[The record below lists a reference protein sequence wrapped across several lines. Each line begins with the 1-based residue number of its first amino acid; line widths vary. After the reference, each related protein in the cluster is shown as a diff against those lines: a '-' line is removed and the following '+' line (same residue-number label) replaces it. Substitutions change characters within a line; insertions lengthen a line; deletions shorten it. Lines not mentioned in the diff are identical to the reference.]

1 MKKQWRWLVFI
12 VFIACFGI
20 SNTMVIADNV
30 GSTENTSLSGS
41 PENKTDNKTSD
52 QNSVSSASSQSDGKN
67 NDEVNNSSTVS
78 SSNSSSASSA
88 SSKRSIP
95 KNNILAVSSVNWPK
109 RFATW
114 TQGERAGTLSRNKYG
129 FMNGGVY
136 ESADGAHKYVSF
148 DIMANI
154 DWTQS
159 PKTEFYALYKTNGQ
173 YHGQIIDRSKVDIVK
188 MESYSYTALWYV
200 SIDLAGISAD
210 KVQICIFDDDGKGYW
225 PGKGFWR
232 TNGVAD
238 DETYP
243 FIISSPSFGWSK
255 INQSLSDADDG
266 IIYAGQ
272 SMKYQN
278 NAPRVSQD
286 NIVDF
291 YNATL
296 DSKNATLDSKKS
308 IKFNKQTVVNNELK
322 SYYTISTNLSSLE
335 NQVTGLD
342 QSGNY
347 GISTDLTSVLPS
359 TSTTQ
364 VVKSVQYGGLK
375 SINITPEALAKKTI
389 NLIDYTDPKFI
400 AKLQEDLGSNLTYK
414 WFYYDQLGTSMSQ
427 AIAPGATGVL
437 GQDWR
442 QHWLKINNKSALG
455 KKIEQQLKSKKD
467 GYLQLKIYSS
477 GKLVTVGNPVLI
489 KGESKGESSNF
500 EVPDLD
506 FGTISPDAVIN
517 GSSLE
522 SPTSSTDVLK
532 VTIPAT
538 TEVGWEVTARVP
550 EDGALA
556 KLNGKLNLLG
566 KDITTSPTVL
576 ADINKS
582 GESSYDLDAKLI
594 FSGYHGQVDPTKY
607 SEAINWKLEP
617 KITLNASE

>member
-114 TQGERAGTLSRNKYG
+114 TQGKRVYGTFSRNKYG
-129 FMNGGVY
+129 FMNGVD
-136 ESADGAHKYVSF
+136 ESAGGLHKYVSF
-148 DIMANI
+148 NIMAHLS
-154 DWTQS
+154 WTSS
-159 PKTEFYALYKTNGQ
+159 PKTQFYALYETNGQ

-210 KVQICIFDDDGKGYW
+210 KVQICIFDDDGSY
-225 PGKGFWR
+225 GFWKS
-232 TNGVAD
+232 NGVAD
-238 DETYP
+238 DKTYP
-243 FIISSPSFGWSK
+243 FIISSPIFGWSK
-255 INQSLSDADDG
+255 IDQSLRDADDG

-272 SMKYQN
+272 SMKYKN

-291 YNATL
+291 
-296 DSKNATLDSKKS
+296 SNATLDSKKS
-308 IKFNKQTVVNNELK
+308 IKFNQQTVVNNELV
-322 SYYTISTNLSSLE
+322 SDYTISTNLSSLE
-335 NQVTGLD
+335 NQITGLD

-359 TSTTQ
+359 TTQ
-364 VVKSVQYGGLK
+364 AIKSVQYGGLK

-389 NLIDYTDPKFI
+389 NLKDYTDPKFI
-400 AKLQEDLGSNLTYK
+400 AKLQKDLGSNLTYK

-427 AIAPGATGVL
+427 ANASGATGVL
-437 GQDWR
+437 GQDW
-442 QHWLKINNKSALG
+442 LSIDNKSDLG
-455 KKIEQQLKSKKD
+455 KKIEQQLNSNKD

-477 GKLVTVGNPVLI
+477 GKLVTVGNPILI
-489 KGESKGESSNF
+489 KGESSNF
-500 EVPDLD
+500 EVPDLID
-506 FGTISPDAVIN
+506 FGTISTDDVIN

-522 SPTSSTDVLK
+522 SQTSATDVLK

>member
-41 PENKTDNKTSD
+41 PEYKTDNKTSD

-114 TQGERAGTLSRNKYG
+114 TQGKRKGWGESNVYG
-129 FMNGGVY
+129 FMNGVY
-136 ESADGAHKYVSF
+136 ESADGLHKYVGF

-159 PKTEFYALYKTNGQ
+159 PKTEFYALYETNGQYHGQ

-238 DETYP
+238 DKTYP
-243 FIISSPSFGWSK
+243 FIISSPIFGWSK
-255 INQSLSDADDG
+255 IDQRLSDKINPSLSDADDK

-272 SMKYQN
+272 SMDYTN

-286 NIVDF
+286 NIVKF
-291 YNATL
+291 SNPTL
-296 DSKNATLDSKKS
+296 NSKKS

-322 SYYTISTNLSSLE
+322 SDYTISTNLSSLE

-389 NLIDYTDPKFI
+389 NLKDYTDPKFI
-400 AKLQEDLGSNLTYK
+400 AKLQKDLGSNLTYK

-427 AIAPGATGVL
+427 ANAPGATGVL
-437 GQDWR
+437 GQDW
-442 QHWLKINNKSALG
+442 LSIDNKSDLG
-455 KKIEQQLKSKKD
+455 KKIEQQLNSNKD

-477 GKLVTVGNPVLI
+477 GKLVTVGNPILI
-489 KGESKGESSNF
+489 KGESSNF
-500 EVPDLD
+500 EVPDLID
-506 FGTISPDAVIN
+506 FGTISTDDVIN

-522 SPTSSTDVLK
+522 SQTSATDVLK

-556 KLNGKLNLLG
+556 KLNGTLNLLG

>member
-41 PENKTDNKTSD
+41 PKNKTDNKTSD

-67 NDEVNNSSTVS
+67 NDGVNNSSTVS
-78 SSNSSSASSA
+78 SSNSSSSSST

-109 RFATW
+109 KFATW
-114 TQGERAGTLSRNKYG
+114 TQGKRVDGILSNNIYG
-129 FMNGGVY
+129 FMNEVD
-136 ESADGAHKYVSF
+136 ESAHKYVSF

-159 PKTEFYALYKTNGQ
+159 PKTEFYALYETNGQ
-173 YHGQIIDRSKVDIVK
+173 YQGQIIDRNEVIIAK
-188 MESYSYTALWYV
+188 MESYTKTALWHV
-200 SIDLAGISAD
+200 SINLAGISAD

-232 TNGVAD
+232 TNGVAN

-243 FIISSPSFGWSK
+243 FIISSPIFGWSK
-255 INQSLSDADDG
+255 INPKLSDADDG

-272 SMKYQN
+272 SMDYTN

-286 NIVDF
+286 NIVKF
-291 YNATL
+291 SNATL
-296 DSKNATLDSKKS
+296 NSKKS

-322 SYYTISTNLSSLE
+322 SDYTISTNLSSLE

-342 QSGNY
+342 QSGNYY

-375 SINITPEALAKKTI
+375 SINIPPEALAKKTI

-400 AKLQEDLGSNLTYK
+400 AKLQKDFGSNLTYK

-427 AIAPGATGVL
+427 ANAPGATGVL
-437 GQDWR
+437 GQDW
-442 QHWLKINNKSALG
+442 LSIDNKSDLG
-455 KKIEQQLKSKKD
+455 KKIEQQLNSNKD

-500 EVPDLD
+500 EVPDLID
-506 FGTISPDAVIN
+506 FGTISTDDVIN

-522 SPTSSTDVLK
+522 SQTSATDVLK

-538 TEVGWEVTARVP
+538 TKVRWEVTAQVP

-556 KLNGKLNLLG
+556 KLNGTLNLIG

>member
-41 PENKTDNKTSD
+41 PKNKTDNKTSD

-67 NDEVNNSSTVS
+67 NDGVNNSSTVS

-88 SSKRSIP
+88 SFKSSIP
-95 KNNILAVSSVNWPK
+95 KNNFLAVSSVNWPK

-114 TQGERAGTLSRNKYG
+114 TQGERVSGTLSRNKYG
-129 FMNGGVY
+129 FMNMNGVY
-136 ESADGAHKYVSF
+136 ESADGLHKYVSF
-148 DIMANI
+148 NIMAHLS
-154 DWTQS
+154 WTS
-159 PKTEFYALYKTNGQ
+159 SSKTQFYALYETNGQ
-173 YHGQIIDRSKVDIVK
+173 YHGQIIDRSKVHIAK
-188 MESYSYTALWYV
+188 MESYSYTALWYI

-210 KVQICIFDDDGKGYW
+210 KVQICIFDDDGSY
-225 PGKGFWR
+225 GFWKS
-232 TNGVAD
+232 NGVAD
-238 DETYP
+238 DKTYP
-243 FIISSPSFGWSK
+243 FIISSPIFGWSK
-255 INQSLSDADDG
+255 IDQSLRDADDG

-272 SMKYQN
+272 SMNYQN

-291 YNATL
+291 
-296 DSKNATLDSKKS
+296 SNATLDSKKS
-308 IKFNKQTVVNNELK
+308 IKFNKQTVVNNELE
-322 SYYTISTNLSSLE
+322 SDYTISTNLSSLE

-347 GISTDLTSVLPS
+347 GIGTKLTSVLPS
-359 TSTTQ
+359 TTQ
-364 VVKSVQYGGLK
+364 AIKSVQYGGLK

-389 NLIDYTDPKFI
+389 NLKDYTDPKFI
-400 AKLQEDLGSNLTYK
+400 AKLQKDLGSNLTYK

-427 AIAPGATGVL
+427 ANAPGATGVL
-437 GQDWR
+437 GQV
-442 QHWLKINNKSALG
+442 WLSIDNKSDLG
-455 KKIEQQLKSKKD
+455 KKIEQQLNSNKD

-477 GKLVTVGNPVLI
+477 GKLVTVGNPILI
-489 KGESKGESSNF
+489 KGESSNF
-500 EVPDLD
+500 EVPDLID
-506 FGTISPDAVIN
+506 FGTISTDDVIN

-522 SPTSSTDVLK
+522 SQTSATDVLK

-538 TEVGWEVTARVP
+538 TKVRWEVTAQVP

-556 KLNGKLNLLG
+556 KLNGTLNLIG

>member
-41 PENKTDNKTSD
+41 PKNKTDNKTSD

-67 NDEVNNSSTVS
+67 NDGVNNSSTVS

-88 SSKRSIP
+88 SSKSSIP

-114 TQGERAGTLSRNKYG
+114 TQGKRVYGTFSRNKYG
-129 FMNGGVY
+129 FMNGVD
-136 ESADGAHKYVSF
+136 ESADGLHKYVSF
-148 DIMANI
+148 NIMAHLS
-154 DWTQS
+154 WTSS
-159 PKTEFYALYKTNGQ
+159 PKTQFYALYETNGQ

-210 KVQICIFDDDGKGYW
+210 KVQICIFDDDGSY
-225 PGKGFWR
+225 GFWKS
-232 TNGVAD
+232 NGVAD
-238 DETYP
+238 DKTYP
-243 FIISSPSFGWSK
+243 FIISSPIFGWSK
-255 INQSLSDADDG
+255 IDQSLSDADDG

-291 YNATL
+291 
-296 DSKNATLDSKKS
+296 SNATLDSKKS
-308 IKFNKQTVVNNELK
+308 IKFNQQTVVNNELV
-322 SYYTISTNLSSLE
+322 SDYTISTNLSSLE
-335 NQVTGLD
+335 NQITGLD

-359 TSTTQ
+359 TTQ
-364 VVKSVQYGGLK
+364 AIKSVQYGGLK

-389 NLIDYTDPKFI
+389 NLKDYTDPKFI
-400 AKLQEDLGSNLTYK
+400 AKLQKDLGSNLTYK

-427 AIAPGATGVL
+427 ANAPGATGVL
-437 GQDWR
+437 GQDW
-442 QHWLKINNKSALG
+442 LSIDNKSDLG
-455 KKIEQQLKSKKD
+455 KKIEQQLNSNKD

-477 GKLVTVGNPVLI
+477 GKLVTVGNPILI
-489 KGESKGESSNF
+489 KGESSNF
-500 EVPDLD
+500 EVPDLID
-506 FGTISPDAVIN
+506 FGTISTDDVIN

-522 SPTSSTDVLK
+522 SQTSATDVLK

-594 FSGYHGQVDPTKY
+594 FSGYHGQVAPTKY

>member
-114 TQGERAGTLSRNKYG
+114 TQGKRVYEILSRNKYG
-129 FMNGGVY
+129 FINGVD
-136 ESADGAHKYVSF
+136 ESADGLHKYVSF
-148 DIMANI
+148 NIMAHLS
-154 DWTQS
+154 WTSS
-159 PKTEFYALYKTNGQ
+159 PKTQFYALYETNGQ
-173 YHGQIIDRSKVDIVK
+173 YHGQIIDRSKVNIVK

-210 KVQICIFDDDGKGYW
+210 KVQICIFDDDGSY
-225 PGKGFWR
+225 GFWKS
-232 TNGVAD
+232 NGVAD
-238 DETYP
+238 DKTYP
-243 FIISSPSFGWSK
+243 FIISSPIFGWSK
-255 INQSLSDADDG
+255 IDQSLRDADDG

-272 SMKYQN
+272 SMKYKN

-291 YNATL
+291 
-296 DSKNATLDSKKS
+296 SNATLDSKKS
-308 IKFNKQTVVNNELK
+308 IKFNQQTVVNNELV
-322 SYYTISTNLSSLE
+322 SDYTISTNLSSLE
-335 NQVTGLD
+335 NQITGLD

-359 TSTTQ
+359 TTQ
-364 VVKSVQYGGLK
+364 AIKSVQYGGLK

-389 NLIDYTDPKFI
+389 NLKDYTDPKFI
-400 AKLQEDLGSNLTYK
+400 AKLQKDLGSNLTYK

-427 AIAPGATGVL
+427 ANAPGATGVL
-437 GQDWR
+437 GQV
-442 QHWLKINNKSALG
+442 WLSIDNKSDLG
-455 KKIEQQLKSKKD
+455 KKIEQQLNSNKD

-477 GKLVTVGNPVLI
+477 GKLVTVGNPILI
-489 KGESKGESSNF
+489 KGESSNF
-500 EVPDLD
+500 EVPDLID
-506 FGTISPDAVIN
+506 FGTISTDDVIN

-522 SPTSSTDVLK
+522 SQTSATDVLK

>member
-52 QNSVSSASSQSDGKN
+52 QNSVSSASNQSDGKN

-114 TQGERAGTLSRNKYG
+114 TQGKRVYGTFSRNKYG
-129 FMNGGVY
+129 FMNGVD
-136 ESADGAHKYVSF
+136 ESADGLHKYVSF
-148 DIMANI
+148 NIMAHLS
-154 DWTQS
+154 WTSS
-159 PKTEFYALYKTNGQ
+159 PKTQFYALYETNGQ
-173 YHGQIIDRSKVDIVK
+173 YHGQIIDRSKVNIVK

-210 KVQICIFDDDGKGYW
+210 KVQICIFDDDRSY
-225 PGKGFWR
+225 GFWR

-243 FIISSPSFGWSK
+243 WIISSPSFGWSK

-272 SMKYQN
+272 SMDYTN

-286 NIVDF
+286 NIVKF
-291 YNATL
+291 SNPTL
-296 DSKNATLDSKKS
+296 NSKKS

-322 SYYTISTNLSSLE
+322 SDYTISTNLSSLE

-359 TSTTQ
+359 TTQ
-364 VVKSVQYGGLK
+364 AIKSVQYGGLK

-389 NLIDYTDPKFI
+389 NLKDYTDPKFI
-400 AKLQEDLGSNLTYK
+400 AKLQKDLGSNLTYK

-427 AIAPGATGVL
+427 ANAPGATGVL
-437 GQDWR
+437 GQV
-442 QHWLKINNKSALG
+442 WLSIDNKSDLG
-455 KKIEQQLKSKKD
+455 KKIEQQLNSNKD

-477 GKLVTVGNPVLI
+477 GKLVTVGNPILI
-489 KGESKGESSNF
+489 KGESSNF
-500 EVPDLD
+500 EVPDLID
-506 FGTISPDAVIN
+506 FGTISTDDVIN

-522 SPTSSTDVLK
+522 SQTSATDVLK

>member
-114 TQGERAGTLSRNKYG
+114 TQGKRYGIFSRNKYG
-129 FMNGGVY
+129 FMNGVD
-136 ESADGAHKYVSF
+136 ESANGLHKYVSF
-148 DIMANI
+148 NIMAHLS
-154 DWTQS
+154 WTSS
-159 PKTEFYALYKTNGQ
+159 PKTQFYALYETNGQ

-210 KVQICIFDDDGKGYW
+210 KVQICIFDDDGSY
-225 PGKGFWR
+225 GFWR

-243 FIISSPSFGWSK
+243 FIISSPIFGWSK
-255 INQSLSDADDG
+255 IDQSLRDADDG

-272 SMKYQN
+272 SMDYTN
-278 NAPRVSQD
+278 NAPRVSKD

-291 YNATL
+291 
-296 DSKNATLDSKKS
+296 SNATLDSKKS
-308 IKFNKQTVVNNELK
+308 IKFNQQTVVNNELV
-322 SYYTISTNLSSLE
+322 SDYTISTNLSSLE
-335 NQVTGLD
+335 NQITGLD

-359 TSTTQ
+359 TTQ
-364 VVKSVQYGGLK
+364 AIKSVQYGGLK

-389 NLIDYTDPKFI
+389 NLKDYTDPKFI
-400 AKLQEDLGSNLTYK
+400 AKLQKDLGSNLTYK

-427 AIAPGATGVL
+427 ANAPGATGVL
-437 GQDWR
+437 GQDW
-442 QHWLKINNKSALG
+442 LSIDNKSDLG
-455 KKIEQQLKSKKD
+455 KKIEQQLNSNKD

-477 GKLVTVGNPVLI
+477 GKLVTVGNPILI
-489 KGESKGESSNF
+489 KGESSNF
-500 EVPDLD
+500 EVPDLID
-506 FGTISPDAVIN
+506 FGTISTDDVIN

-522 SPTSSTDVLK
+522 SQTSATDVLK

>member
-41 PENKTDNKTSD
+41 PKNKTDNKTSD

-114 TQGERAGTLSRNKYG
+114 TQGKRVYGTFSRNKYG
-129 FMNGGVY
+129 FMNGVD
-136 ESADGAHKYVSF
+136 ESADGLHKYVSF
-148 DIMANI
+148 NIMAHLS
-154 DWTQS
+154 WTSS
-159 PKTEFYALYKTNGQ
+159 PKTQFYALYETNGQ

-210 KVQICIFDDDGKGYW
+210 KVQICIFDDDGSY
-225 PGKGFWR
+225 GFWKS
-232 TNGVAD
+232 NGVAD
-238 DETYP
+238 DKTYP
-243 FIISSPSFGWSK
+243 FIISSPIFGWSK

-291 YNATL
+291 
-296 DSKNATLDSKKS
+296 SNATLDSKKS
-308 IKFNKQTVVNNELK
+308 IKFNQQTVVNNELV
-322 SYYTISTNLSSLE
+322 SDYTISTNLSSLE
-335 NQVTGLD
+335 NQITGLD

-359 TSTTQ
+359 TTQ
-364 VVKSVQYGGLK
+364 AIKSVQYGGLK

-389 NLIDYTDPKFI
+389 NLKDYTDPKFI
-400 AKLQEDLGSNLTYK
+400 AKLQKDLGSNLTYK

-427 AIAPGATGVL
+427 ANAPGATGVL
-437 GQDWR
+437 GQDW
-442 QHWLKINNKSALG
+442 LSIDNKSDLG
-455 KKIEQQLKSKKD
+455 KKIEQQLNSNKD

-477 GKLVTVGNPVLI
+477 GKLVTVGNPILI
-489 KGESKGESSNF
+489 KGESSNF
-500 EVPDLD
+500 EVPDLID
-506 FGTISPDAVIN
+506 FGTISTDDVIN

-522 SPTSSTDVLK
+522 SQTSATDVLK

-594 FSGYHGQVDPTKY
+594 FSGYHGQVAPTKY

>member
-114 TQGERAGTLSRNKYG
+114 TQGKRVYGTFSRNKYG
-129 FMNGGVY
+129 FMNGVD
-136 ESADGAHKYVSF
+136 ESAGGLHKYVSF
-148 DIMANI
+148 NIMAHLS
-154 DWTQS
+154 WTSS
-159 PKTEFYALYKTNGQ
+159 PKTQFYALYETNGQ
-173 YHGQIIDRSKVDIVK
+173 YHGQIIDRSKVNIVK

-210 KVQICIFDDDGKGYW
+210 KVQICIFDDDGSY
-225 PGKGFWR
+225 GFWKS
-232 TNGVAD
+232 NGVAD
-238 DETYP
+238 DKTYP
-243 FIISSPSFGWSK
+243 FIISSPIFGWSK
-255 INQSLSDADDG
+255 IDPSLSDADDK

-272 SMKYQN
+272 SMDYTN

-286 NIVDF
+286 NIVKF
-291 YNATL
+291 SNPTL
-296 DSKNATLDSKKS
+296 NSKKS

-322 SYYTISTNLSSLE
+322 SDYTISTNLSSLE

-359 TSTTQ
+359 TTQ
-364 VVKSVQYGGLK
+364 AIKSVQYGGLK

-389 NLIDYTDPKFI
+389 NLKDYTDPKFI
-400 AKLQEDLGSNLTYK
+400 AKLQKDLGSNLTYK

-427 AIAPGATGVL
+427 ANAPGATGVL
-437 GQDWR
+437 GQV
-442 QHWLKINNKSALG
+442 WLSIDNKSDLG
-455 KKIEQQLKSKKD
+455 KKIEQQLNSNKD

-477 GKLVTVGNPVLI
+477 GKLVTVGNPILI
-489 KGESKGESSNF
+489 KGESSNF
-500 EVPDLD
+500 EVPDLID
-506 FGTISPDAVIN
+506 FGTISTDDVIN

-522 SPTSSTDVLK
+522 SQTSATDVLK

-582 GESSYDLDAKLI
+582 SESSYDLDAKLI

>member
-41 PENKTDNKTSD
+41 PKNKTDNKTSG

-67 NDEVNNSSTVS
+67 NDGVNNSSTVS

-88 SSKRSIP
+88 SFKSSIP

-114 TQGERAGTLSRNKYG
+114 TQGKRVYEILSRNKYG
-129 FMNGGVY
+129 FMNNGVD
-136 ESADGAHKYVSF
+136 ESADGLHKYVSF
-148 DIMANI
+148 NIMAHLS
-154 DWTQS
+154 WTSS
-159 PKTEFYALYKTNGQ
+159 PKTQFYALYETNGQ
-173 YHGQIIDRSKVDIVK
+173 YHGQIIDRSKVNIVK

-210 KVQICIFDDDGKGYW
+210 KVQICIFDDDGSY
-225 PGKGFWR
+225 GFWKS
-232 TNGVAD
+232 NGVAD
-238 DETYP
+238 DKTYP
-243 FIISSPSFGWSK
+243 FIISSPIFGWSK
-255 INQSLSDADDG
+255 IDQSLSDADDK

-272 SMKYQN
+272 SMDYTN

-286 NIVDF
+286 NIVKF
-291 YNATL
+291 SNQTL
-296 DSKNATLDSKKS
+296 NSKKS
-308 IKFNKQTVVNNELK
+308 IKFNQQTVVNNELK
-322 SYYTISTNLSSLE
+322 SDYTISTNLSSLE
-335 NQVTGLD
+335 NQITGLD

-347 GISTDLTSVLPS
+347 GISTDLTGVLPS
-359 TSTTQ
+359 TTQ
-364 VVKSVQYGGLK
+364 AIKSVQYGGLK

-389 NLIDYTDPKFI
+389 NLKDYTDPKFI
-400 AKLQEDLGSNLTYK
+400 AKLQKDLGSNLTYK
-414 WFYYDQLGTSMSQ
+414 WFYYDQLGTSMTQ
-427 AIAPGATGVL
+427 ANAPGATGVL
-437 GQDWR
+437 GQDW
-442 QHWLKINNKSALG
+442 LSIDNKSDLG
-455 KKIEQQLKSKKD
+455 KKIEQQLNSNKD

-477 GKLVTVGNPVLI
+477 GKLVTVGNPILI
-489 KGESKGESSNF
+489 KGESSNF
-500 EVPDLD
+500 EVPDLID
-506 FGTISPDAVIN
+506 FGTISTDDVIN

-522 SPTSSTDVLK
+522 SQTSATDVLK

>member
-41 PENKTDNKTSD
+41 PKNKTDNKTSD
-52 QNSVSSASSQSDGKN
+52 QNSVSSASRQSDGKN
-67 NDEVNNSSTVS
+67 NDGVNNSSTVS

-88 SSKRSIP
+88 SSKSSIP

-114 TQGERAGTLSRNKYG
+114 TEGKRVDGIFSRNKYG
-129 FMNGGVY
+129 FMNGVD
-136 ESADGAHKYVSF
+136 ESADVLHKYVSF
-148 DIMANI
+148 NIMAHLS
-154 DWTQS
+154 WTSS
-159 PKTEFYALYKTNGQ
+159 PKTQFYALYKTNGQ

-210 KVQICIFDDDGKGYW
+210 KVQICIFDDDRSY
-225 PGKGFWR
+225 GFWR
-232 TNGVAD
+232 INGVAD

-243 FIISSPSFGWSK
+243 FIISSPIFGWSK
-255 INQSLSDADDG
+255 INPKLSDADDG

-272 SMKYQN
+272 SMDYTN

-286 NIVDF
+286 NIVKF
-291 YNATL
+291 SNATL
-296 DSKNATLDSKKS
+296 NSKKS
-308 IKFNKQTVVNNELK
+308 IKFNQQTVVNNELV
-322 SYYTISTNLSSLE
+322 SDYTISTNLSSLE
-335 NQVTGLD
+335 NQITGLD

-359 TSTTQ
+359 TTQ
-364 VVKSVQYGGLK
+364 AIKSVQYGGLK

-389 NLIDYTDPKFI
+389 NLKDYTDPKFI
-400 AKLQEDLGSNLTYK
+400 AKLQKDLGSNLTYK

-427 AIAPGATGVL
+427 ANAPGATGVL
-437 GQDWR
+437 GQDW
-442 QHWLKINNKSALG
+442 LSIDNKSDLG
-455 KKIEQQLKSKKD
+455 KKIEQQLNSNKD

-477 GKLVTVGNPVLI
+477 GKLVTVGNPILI
-489 KGESKGESSNF
+489 KGESSNF
-500 EVPDLD
+500 EVPDLID
-506 FGTISPDAVIN
+506 FGTISTDDVIN

-522 SPTSSTDVLK
+522 SQTSATDVLK

>member
-114 TQGERAGTLSRNKYG
+114 TQGKRVYGTFSRNKYG
-129 FMNGGVY
+129 FMNGVD
-136 ESADGAHKYVSF
+136 ESAGGLHKYVSF
-148 DIMANI
+148 NIMAHLS
-154 DWTQS
+154 WTSS
-159 PKTEFYALYKTNGQ
+159 PKTQFYALYETNGQ

-188 MESYSYTALWYV
+188 KESYSYTALWYV

-210 KVQICIFDDDGKGYW
+210 KVQICIFDDDGSY
-225 PGKGFWR
+225 GFWR

-243 FIISSPSFGWSK
+243 FIISSPIFGWSK
-255 INQSLSDADDG
+255 IDQSLSDADDK

-272 SMKYQN
+272 SMDYTN

-286 NIVDF
+286 NIVEF
-291 YNATL
+291 SNPTL
-296 DSKNATLDSKKS
+296 NSKKS
-308 IKFNKQTVVNNELK
+308 IKFNKQTVVNNELE
-322 SYYTISTNLSSLE
+322 SDYTISTNLSSLE

-359 TSTTQ
+359 TTQ
-364 VVKSVQYGGLK
+364 AIKSVQYGGLK

-389 NLIDYTDPKFI
+389 NLKDYTDPKFI
-400 AKLQEDLGSNLTYK
+400 AKLQKDLGSNLTYK

-427 AIAPGATGVL
+427 ANAPGATGVL
-437 GQDWR
+437 GQDW
-442 QHWLKINNKSALG
+442 LSIDNKSDLG
-455 KKIEQQLKSKKD
+455 KKIEQQLNSNKD

-477 GKLVTVGNPVLI
+477 GKLVTVGNPILI
-489 KGESKGESSNF
+489 KGESSNF
-500 EVPDLD
+500 EVPDLID
-506 FGTISPDAVIN
+506 FGTISTDDVIN

-522 SPTSSTDVLK
+522 SQTSATDVLK

>member
-41 PENKTDNKTSD
+41 PKNKTDNKTSD

-114 TQGERAGTLSRNKYG
+114 TQGKRVYGTFSRNKYG
-129 FMNGGVY
+129 FMNGVD
-136 ESADGAHKYVSF
+136 ESADGLHKYVSF
-148 DIMANI
+148 NIMAHLS
-154 DWTQS
+154 WTSS
-159 PKTEFYALYKTNGQ
+159 PKTQFYALYETNGQ

-210 KVQICIFDDDGKGYW
+210 KVQICIFDDDGSY
-225 PGKGFWR
+225 GFWKS
-232 TNGVAD
+232 NGVAD
-238 DETYP
+238 DKTYP
-243 FIISSPSFGWSK
+243 FIISSPIFGWSK
-255 INQSLSDADDG
+255 IDQSLRDADDG

-272 SMKYQN
+272 SMKYKN

-291 YNATL
+291 
-296 DSKNATLDSKKS
+296 SNATLDSKKS
-308 IKFNKQTVVNNELK
+308 IKFNQQTVVNNELV
-322 SYYTISTNLSSLE
+322 SDYTISTNLSSLE
-335 NQVTGLD
+335 NQITGLD

-359 TSTTQ
+359 TTQ
-364 VVKSVQYGGLK
+364 AIKSVQYGGLK

-389 NLIDYTDPKFI
+389 NLKDYTDPKFI
-400 AKLQEDLGSNLTYK
+400 AKLQKDLGSNLTYK
-414 WFYYDQLGTSMSQ
+414 WFYYDQLGTSMTQ
-427 AIAPGATGVL
+427 ANAPGATGVL
-437 GQDWR
+437 GQDW
-442 QHWLKINNKSALG
+442 LSIDNKSDLG
-455 KKIEQQLKSKKD
+455 KKIEQQLNSNKD

-477 GKLVTVGNPVLI
+477 GKLVTVGNPILI
-489 KGESKGESSNF
+489 KGESSNF
-500 EVPDLD
+500 EVPDLID
-506 FGTISPDAVIN
+506 FGTISTDDVIN

-522 SPTSSTDVLK
+522 SQTSATDVLK

>member
-41 PENKTDNKTSD
+41 PKNKTDNKTSD

-67 NDEVNNSSTVS
+67 NDGVNNSSTAS
-78 SSNSSSASSA
+78 SSNSSSSSSA

-114 TQGERAGTLSRNKYG
+114 TQGKRYGILSRNKYG
-129 FMNGGVY
+129 FMNGVD
-136 ESADGAHKYVSF
+136 ESANGLVDESANGLHKYVSF
-148 DIMANI
+148 NIMAHLS
-154 DWTQS
+154 WTSS
-159 PKTEFYALYKTNGQ
+159 PKTQFYALYETNGQ

-210 KVQICIFDDDGKGYW
+210 KVQICIFDDDRSY
-225 PGKGFWR
+225 GFWR

-255 INQSLSDADDG
+255 IDQSLSDKINQSSSDADDG

-272 SMKYQN
+272 SMDYKN

-286 NIVDF
+286 NIVKF
-291 YNATL
+291 SNPTL
-296 DSKNATLDSKKS
+296 NSKKS
-308 IKFNKQTVVNNELK
+308 IKFNKQTVVKNELK
-322 SYYTISTNLSSLE
+322 SDYTISTNLSSLE

-359 TSTTQ
+359 TTQ
-364 VVKSVQYGGLK
+364 AIKSVQYGGLK

-389 NLIDYTDPKFI
+389 NLKDYTDPKFI
-400 AKLQEDLGSNLTYK
+400 AKLQKDLGSNLTYK

-427 AIAPGATGVL
+427 ANAPGATGVL
-437 GQDWR
+437 GQDW
-442 QHWLKINNKSALG
+442 LSIDNKSDLG
-455 KKIEQQLKSKKD
+455 KKIEQQLNSNKD

-477 GKLVTVGNPVLI
+477 GKLVTVGNPILI
-489 KGESKGESSNF
+489 KGESSNF
-500 EVPDLD
+500 EVPDLID
-506 FGTISPDAVIN
+506 FGTISTDDVIN

-522 SPTSSTDVLK
+522 SQTSATDVLK

>member
-67 NDEVNNSSTVS
+67 NDGVNNSSTVS

-88 SSKRSIP
+88 SSKSSIP

-114 TQGERAGTLSRNKYG
+114 TQGKRYGFFSRNKYG
-129 FMNGGVY
+129 FMNGVD
-136 ESADGAHKYVSF
+136 ESANGLHKYVSF
-148 DIMANI
+148 NIMAHLS
-154 DWTQS
+154 WTSS
-159 PKTEFYALYKTNGQ
+159 PKTQFYALYKTNGQ

-210 KVQICIFDDDGKGYW
+210 KVQICIFDDDRSY
-225 PGKGFWR
+225 GFWR

-243 FIISSPSFGWSK
+243 FIISSPIFGWSK
-255 INQSLSDADDG
+255 INPSLSDADDK

-272 SMKYQN
+272 SMDYTN

-286 NIVDF
+286 NIVKFQDNIVKF
-291 YNATL
+291 SNP
-296 DSKNATLDSKKS
+296 TLDSKKS
-308 IKFNKQTVVNNELK
+308 IKFNQQTVVNNELV
-322 SYYTISTNLSSLE
+322 SDYTISTNLSSLE
-335 NQVTGLD
+335 NQITGLD

-359 TSTTQ
+359 TTQ
-364 VVKSVQYGGLK
+364 AIKSVQYGGLK

-389 NLIDYTDPKFI
+389 NLKDYTDPKFI
-400 AKLQEDLGSNLTYK
+400 AKLQKDLGSNLTYK

-427 AIAPGATGVL
+427 ANAPGATGVL
-437 GQDWR
+437 GQDWQ
-442 QHWLKINNKSALG
+442 QHWLSINNESDLG
-455 KKIEQQLKSKKD
+455 QKIEQQLNSNKD

-500 EVPDLD
+500 EVPDLN
-506 FGTISPDAVIN
+506 FGAISPDAVIN

-538 TEVGWEVTARVP
+538 TKVRWEVTAQVP

-556 KLNGKLNLLG
+556 KLNGTLKLLG
-566 KDITTSPTVL
+566 KNITTSPTVL

>member
-1 MKKQWRWLVFI
+1 MKKQWRWLVFV

-114 TQGERAGTLSRNKYG
+114 TQGKRVYGTFSRNKYG
-129 FMNGGVY
+129 FMNGVD
-136 ESADGAHKYVSF
+136 ESAGGLHKYVSF
-148 DIMANI
+148 NIMAHLS
-154 DWTQS
+154 WTSS
-159 PKTEFYALYKTNGQ
+159 PKTQFYALYETNGQ

-210 KVQICIFDDDGKGYW
+210 KVQICIFDDDGSY
-225 PGKGFWR
+225 GFWKS
-232 TNGVAD
+232 NGVAD
-238 DETYP
+238 DKTYP
-243 FIISSPSFGWSK
+243 FIISSPIFGWSK
-255 INQSLSDADDG
+255 IDQSLRDADDG

-272 SMKYQN
+272 SMKYKN

-291 YNATL
+291 
-296 DSKNATLDSKKS
+296 SNATLDSKKS
-308 IKFNKQTVVNNELK
+308 IKFNQQTVVNNELV
-322 SYYTISTNLSSLE
+322 SDYTISTNLSSLE
-335 NQVTGLD
+335 NQITGLD

-359 TSTTQ
+359 TTQ
-364 VVKSVQYGGLK
+364 AIKSVQYGGLK

-389 NLIDYTDPKFI
+389 NLKDYTDPKFI
-400 AKLQEDLGSNLTYK
+400 AKLQKDLGSNLTYK

-427 AIAPGATGVL
+427 ANAPGATGVL
-437 GQDWR
+437 GQDW
-442 QHWLKINNKSALG
+442 LSIDNKSDLG
-455 KKIEQQLKSKKD
+455 KKIEQQLNSNKD

-477 GKLVTVGNPVLI
+477 GKLVTVGNPILI
-489 KGESKGESSNF
+489 KGESSNF
-500 EVPDLD
+500 EVPDLID
-506 FGTISPDAVIN
+506 FGTISTDDVIN

-522 SPTSSTDVLK
+522 SQTSATDVLK

>member
-67 NDEVNNSSTVS
+67 NDGVNNSSTVS

-88 SSKRSIP
+88 SFKSSIP

-114 TQGERAGTLSRNKYG
+114 TQGKRYGTFSRNKYG
-129 FMNGGVY
+129 FMNGVD
-136 ESADGAHKYVSF
+136 ESADGLHKYVSF
-148 DIMANI
+148 NIMAHLS
-154 DWTQS
+154 WTSS
-159 PKTEFYALYKTNGQ
+159 PKTQFYALYKTNGQ

-188 MESYSYTALWYV
+188 MGSYSYTALWYV

-210 KVQICIFDDDGKGYW
+210 KVQICIFDDDGSY
-225 PGKGFWR
+225 GFWR

-243 FIISSPSFGWSK
+243 FIISSPIFGWSK
-255 INQSLSDADDG
+255 IDPSLSDADDK

-272 SMKYQN
+272 SMDYTN
-278 NAPRVSQD
+278 NAPRVSKD
-286 NIVDF
+286 NIVKF
-291 YNATL
+291 SNPTL
-296 DSKNATLDSKKS
+296 NSKKS

-322 SYYTISTNLSSLE
+322 SDYTISTNLSSLE

-359 TSTTQ
+359 TTQ
-364 VVKSVQYGGLK
+364 AIKSVQYGGLK

-389 NLIDYTDPKFI
+389 NLKDYTDPKFI
-400 AKLQEDLGSNLTYK
+400 AKLQKDLGSNLTYK

-427 AIAPGATGVL
+427 ANAPGATGVL
-437 GQDWR
+437 GQDW
-442 QHWLKINNKSALG
+442 LSIDNKSDLG
-455 KKIEQQLKSKKD
+455 KKIEQQLNSNKD

-477 GKLVTVGNPVLI
+477 GKLVTVGNPILI
-489 KGESKGESSNF
+489 KGESSNF
-500 EVPDLD
+500 EVPDLID
-506 FGTISPDAVIN
+506 FGTISTDDVIN

-522 SPTSSTDVLK
+522 SQTSATDVLK

>member
-41 PENKTDNKTSD
+41 PKNKTDNKTSD

-67 NDEVNNSSTVS
+67 NDGVNNSSTIS

-114 TQGERAGTLSRNKYG
+114 TQGKRVYGTFSRNKYG
-129 FMNGGVY
+129 FMNGVD
-136 ESADGAHKYVSF
+136 ESTDGLHKYVSF
-148 DIMANI
+148 NIMAHLS
-154 DWTQS
+154 WTSS
-159 PKTEFYALYKTNGQ
+159 PKTQFYALYETNGQ
-173 YHGQIIDRSKVDIVK
+173 YHGQIIDRSKVNIVK

-210 KVQICIFDDDGKGYW
+210 KVQICIFDDDGSY
-225 PGKGFWR
+225 GFWKS
-232 TNGVAD
+232 NGVAD
-238 DETYP
+238 DKTYP
-243 FIISSPSFGWSK
+243 FIISSPIFGWSK
-255 INQSLSDADDG
+255 IDQSLRDADDG

-272 SMKYQN
+272 SMKYKN

-291 YNATL
+291 
-296 DSKNATLDSKKS
+296 SNATLDSKKS
-308 IKFNKQTVVNNELK
+308 IKFNQQTVVNNELV
-322 SYYTISTNLSSLE
+322 SDYTISTNLSSLE
-335 NQVTGLD
+335 NQITGLD

-359 TSTTQ
+359 TTQ
-364 VVKSVQYGGLK
+364 AIKSVQYGGLK

-389 NLIDYTDPKFI
+389 NLKDYTDPKFI
-400 AKLQEDLGSNLTYK
+400 AKLQKDLGSNLTYK

-427 AIAPGATGVL
+427 ANAPGATGVL
-437 GQDWR
+437 GQDW
-442 QHWLKINNKSALG
+442 LSIDNKSDLG
-455 KKIEQQLKSKKD
+455 KKIEQQLNSNKD

-477 GKLVTVGNPVLI
+477 GKLVTVGNPILI
-489 KGESKGESSNF
+489 KGESSNF
-500 EVPDLD
+500 EVPDLID
-506 FGTISPDAVIN
+506 FGTISTDDVIN

-522 SPTSSTDVLK
+522 SQTSATDVLK

>member
-41 PENKTDNKTSD
+41 PKNKTDNKTSG

-67 NDEVNNSSTVS
+67 NDGVNNSSTVS

-114 TQGERAGTLSRNKYG
+114 TQGKRVYGTFSRNKYG
-129 FMNGGVY
+129 FMNGVD
-136 ESADGAHKYVSF
+136 ESADGLHKYVSF
-148 DIMANI
+148 NIMAHLS
-154 DWTQS
+154 WTSS
-159 PKTEFYALYKTNGQ
+159 PKTQFYALYETNGQ

-210 KVQICIFDDDGKGYW
+210 KVQICIFDDDGSY
-225 PGKGFWR
+225 GFWKS
-232 TNGVAD
+232 NGVAD
-238 DETYP
+238 DKTYP
-243 FIISSPSFGWSK
+243 FIISSPIFGWSK
-255 INQSLSDADDG
+255 IDQSLRDADDG

-272 SMKYQN
+272 SMKYKN

-291 YNATL
+291 
-296 DSKNATLDSKKS
+296 SNATLDSKKS
-308 IKFNKQTVVNNELK
+308 IKFNQQTVVNNELV
-322 SYYTISTNLSSLE
+322 SDYTISTNLSSLE
-335 NQVTGLD
+335 NQITGLD

-359 TSTTQ
+359 TTQ
-364 VVKSVQYGGLK
+364 AIKSVQYGGLK

-389 NLIDYTDPKFI
+389 NLKDYTDPKFI
-400 AKLQEDLGSNLTYK
+400 AKLQKDLGSNLTYK

-427 AIAPGATGVL
+427 ANAPGATGVL
-437 GQDWR
+437 GQV
-442 QHWLKINNKSALG
+442 WLSIDNKSDLG
-455 KKIEQQLKSKKD
+455 KKIEQQLNSNKD

-477 GKLVTVGNPVLI
+477 GKLVTVGNPILI
-489 KGESKGESSNF
+489 KGESSNF
-500 EVPDLD
+500 EVPDLID
-506 FGTISPDAVIN
+506 FGTISTDDVIN

-522 SPTSSTDVLK
+522 SQTSATDVLK

>member
-41 PENKTDNKTSD
+41 PKNKTDNKTSG

-67 NDEVNNSSTVS
+67 NDGVNNSSTVS

-88 SSKRSIP
+88 SFKSSIP

-114 TQGERAGTLSRNKYG
+114 TQGKRYGTFSRNKYG
-129 FMNGGVY
+129 FMNGGD
-136 ESADGAHKYVSF
+136 ESADGLHKYVSF
-148 DIMANI
+148 NIMAHLS
-154 DWTQS
+154 WTSS
-159 PKTEFYALYKTNGQ
+159 PKTQFYALYKTNGQ

-210 KVQICIFDDDGKGYW
+210 KVQICIFDDDRSY
-225 PGKGFWR
+225 GFWR
-232 TNGVAD
+232 ANGVAD

-243 FIISSPSFGWSK
+243 FIISSPIFGWSK
-255 INQSLSDADDG
+255 IDPSLSDKINPSLSDADDK

-272 SMKYQN
+272 SMDYTN

-286 NIVDF
+286 NIVKF
-291 YNATL
+291 SNPTL
-296 DSKNATLDSKKS
+296 NSKKS

-322 SYYTISTNLSSLE
+322 SDYTISTNLSSLE

-359 TSTTQ
+359 TTQ
-364 VVKSVQYGGLK
+364 AIKSVQYGGLK

-389 NLIDYTDPKFI
+389 NLKDYTDPKFI
-400 AKLQEDLGSNLTYK
+400 AKLQKDLGSNLTYK

-427 AIAPGATGVL
+427 ANAPGATGVL
-437 GQDWR
+437 GKDW
-442 QHWLKINNKSALG
+442 LSIDNKSDLG
-455 KKIEQQLKSKKD
+455 KKIEQQLNSNKD

-477 GKLVTVGNPVLI
+477 GKLVTVGNPILI
-489 KGESKGESSNF
+489 KGESSNF
-500 EVPDLD
+500 EVPDLID
-506 FGTISPDAVIN
+506 FGTISTDDVIN

-522 SPTSSTDVLK
+522 SQTSATDVLK

>member
-41 PENKTDNKTSD
+41 PKNKTDNKTSD

-67 NDEVNNSSTVS
+67 NDGVKSTVS

-88 SSKRSIP
+88 SSKSSIP

-114 TQGERAGTLSRNKYG
+114 TQGKRVYGTFSRNKYG
-129 FMNGGVY
+129 FMNGVD
-136 ESADGAHKYVSF
+136 ESADGLHKYVSF
-148 DIMANI
+148 NIMAHLS
-154 DWTQS
+154 WTSS
-159 PKTEFYALYKTNGQ
+159 PKTQFYALYETNGQ

-210 KVQICIFDDDGKGYW
+210 KVQICIFDDDGSY
-225 PGKGFWR
+225 GFWKS
-232 TNGVAD
+232 NGVAD
-238 DETYP
+238 DKTYP
-243 FIISSPSFGWSK
+243 FIISSPIFGWSK

-291 YNATL
+291 
-296 DSKNATLDSKKS
+296 SNATLDSKKS
-308 IKFNKQTVVNNELK
+308 IKFNQQTVVNNELV
-322 SYYTISTNLSSLE
+322 SDYTISTNLSSLE
-335 NQVTGLD
+335 NQITGLD

-359 TSTTQ
+359 TTQ
-364 VVKSVQYGGLK
+364 AIKSVQYGGLK

-389 NLIDYTDPKFI
+389 NLKDYTDPKFI
-400 AKLQEDLGSNLTYK
+400 AKLQKDLGSNLTYK

-427 AIAPGATGVL
+427 ANAPGATGVL
-437 GQDWR
+437 GQDW
-442 QHWLKINNKSALG
+442 LSIDNKSDLG
-455 KKIEQQLKSKKD
+455 KKIEQQLNSNKD

-477 GKLVTVGNPVLI
+477 GKLVTVGNPILI
-489 KGESKGESSNF
+489 KGESSNF
-500 EVPDLD
+500 EVPDLID
-506 FGTISPDAVIN
+506 FGTISTDDVIN

-522 SPTSSTDVLK
+522 SQTSATDVLK

-594 FSGYHGQVDPTKY
+594 FSGYHGQVAPTKY

>member
-114 TQGERAGTLSRNKYG
+114 TQGERVYGTFSRNIYG
-129 FMNGGVY
+129 FMNGVD
-136 ESADGAHKYVSF
+136 ESADGLHKYVSF
-148 DIMANI
+148 NIMAHLS
-154 DWTQS
+154 WTSS
-159 PKTEFYALYKTNGQ
+159 PKTQFYALYETNGQ

-210 KVQICIFDDDGKGYW
+210 KVQICIFDDDRSY
-225 PGKGFWR
+225 GFWKS
-232 TNGVAD
+232 NGVAD

-243 FIISSPSFGWSK
+243 WIISSPIFGWSK

-291 YNATL
+291 
-296 DSKNATLDSKKS
+296 SNATLDSKKS
-308 IKFNKQTVVNNELK
+308 IKFNQQTVVNNELV
-322 SYYTISTNLSSLE
+322 SDYTISTNLSSLE
-335 NQVTGLD
+335 NQITGLD

-359 TSTTQ
+359 TTQ
-364 VVKSVQYGGLK
+364 AIKSVQYGGLK

-389 NLIDYTDPKFI
+389 NLKDYTDPKFI
-400 AKLQEDLGSNLTYK
+400 AKLQKDLGSNLTYK

-427 AIAPGATGVL
+427 ANAPGATGVL
-437 GQDWR
+437 GQDW
-442 QHWLKINNKSALG
+442 LSIDNKSDLG
-455 KKIEQQLKSKKD
+455 KKIEQQLNSNKD

-477 GKLVTVGNPVLI
+477 GKLVTVGNPILI
-489 KGESKGESSNF
+489 KGESSNF
-500 EVPDLD
+500 EVPDLID
-506 FGTISPDAVIN
+506 FGTISTDDVIN

-522 SPTSSTDVLK
+522 SQTSATDVLK

>member
-41 PENKTDNKTSD
+41 PKNKTDNKTSG

-67 NDEVNNSSTVS
+67 NDGVNNSSTVS

-114 TQGERAGTLSRNKYG
+114 TQGKRVYEILSRNKYG
-129 FMNGGVY
+129 FMNNGVD
-136 ESADGAHKYVSF
+136 ESADGLHKYVSF
-148 DIMANI
+148 NIMAHLS
-154 DWTQS
+154 WTSS
-159 PKTEFYALYKTNGQ
+159 PKTQFYALYETNGQ
-173 YHGQIIDRSKVDIVK
+173 YHGQIIDRSKVNIVK

-210 KVQICIFDDDGKGYW
+210 KVQICIFDDDGSY
-225 PGKGFWR
+225 GFWKS
-232 TNGVAD
+232 NGVAD
-238 DETYP
+238 DKTYP
-243 FIISSPSFGWSK
+243 FIISSPIFGWSK
-255 INQSLSDADDG
+255 IDQSLSDADDK

-272 SMKYQN
+272 SMDYTN

-286 NIVDF
+286 NIVKF
-291 YNATL
+291 SNQTL
-296 DSKNATLDSKKS
+296 NSKKS
-308 IKFNKQTVVNNELK
+308 IKFNQQTVVNNELK
-322 SYYTISTNLSSLE
+322 SDYTISTNLSSLE
-335 NQVTGLD
+335 NQITGLD

-347 GISTDLTSVLPS
+347 GISTDLTGVLPS
-359 TSTTQ
+359 TTQ
-364 VVKSVQYGGLK
+364 AIKSVQYGGLK

-389 NLIDYTDPKFI
+389 NLKDYTDPKFI
-400 AKLQEDLGSNLTYK
+400 AKLQKDLGSNLTYK
-414 WFYYDQLGTSMSQ
+414 WFYYDQLGTSMTQ
-427 AIAPGATGVL
+427 ANAPGATGVL
-437 GQDWR
+437 GQDW
-442 QHWLKINNKSALG
+442 LSIDNKSDLG
-455 KKIEQQLKSKKD
+455 KKIEQQLNSNKD

-477 GKLVTVGNPVLI
+477 GKLVTVGNPILI
-489 KGESKGESSNF
+489 KGESSNF
-500 EVPDLD
+500 EVPDLID
-506 FGTISPDAVIN
+506 FGTISTDDVIN

-522 SPTSSTDVLK
+522 SQTSATDVLK

>member
-41 PENKTDNKTSD
+41 PKNKTDNKTSG

-67 NDEVNNSSTVS
+67 NDGVNNSSTVS
-78 SSNSSSASSA
+78 SSNSSSAGSA
-88 SSKRSIP
+88 SFKSSIP

-109 RFATW
+109 KFATW
-114 TQGERAGTLSRNKYG
+114 TQGERKGWGRFNVYG
-129 FMNGGVY
+129 FMNEVD
-136 ESADGAHKYVSF
+136 ESFDGAHKYVSF
-148 DIMANI
+148 DIMAYKN
-154 DWTQS
+154 WNQS
-159 PKTEFYALYKTNGQ
+159 PKTQFYALYETNRQYQGQ
-173 YHGQIIDRSKVDIVK
+173 VIDRNKVFIAQMD
-188 MESYSYTALWYV
+188 SYSRSALWYV

-210 KVQICIFDDDGKGYW
+210 KVQICIFDNDTDY
-225 PGKGFWR
+225 GFR
-232 TNGVAD
+232 QSNGVAED
-238 DETYP
+238 KTYP
-243 FIISSPSFGWSK
+243 FIISSPIFGWSK
-255 INQSLSDADDG
+255 INPSLSDADDK

-272 SMKYQN
+272 SMDYTN

-286 NIVDF
+286 NIVKF
-291 YNATL
+291 SNPTL
-296 DSKNATLDSKKS
+296 NSKKS
-308 IKFNKQTVVNNELK
+308 IKFNKQTVVKNELK
-322 SYYTISTNLSSLE
+322 SDYTISTNLSSLE

-359 TSTTQ
+359 TTQ
-364 VVKSVQYGGLK
+364 AIKSVQYGGLK

-389 NLIDYTDPKFI
+389 NLKDYTDPKFI
-400 AKLQEDLGSNLTYK
+400 AKLQKDFGSNLTYK
-414 WFYYDQLGTSMSQ
+414 WFYYDQLGTSMTQ
-427 AIAPGATGVL
+427 ANAPGATGVL
-437 GQDWR
+437 GQDW
-442 QHWLKINNKSALG
+442 LSIDNKSDLG
-455 KKIEQQLKSKKD
+455 KKIEQQLNSNKD

-477 GKLVTVGNPVLI
+477 GKLVTVGNPILI
-489 KGESKGESSNF
+489 KGESSNF
-500 EVPDLD
+500 EVPDLID
-506 FGTISPDAVIN
+506 FGTISTDDVIN

-522 SPTSSTDVLK
+522 SQTSATDVLK

>member
-41 PENKTDNKTSD
+41 PKNKTDNKTSD

-114 TQGERAGTLSRNKYG
+114 TQGKRVYGTFSRNKYG
-129 FMNGGVY
+129 FMNGVD
-136 ESADGAHKYVSF
+136 ESTDGLHKYVSF
-148 DIMANI
+148 NIMAHLS
-154 DWTQS
+154 WTSS
-159 PKTEFYALYKTNGQ
+159 PKTQFYALYETNGQ

-210 KVQICIFDDDGKGYW
+210 KVQICIFDDDGSY
-225 PGKGFWR
+225 GFWKS
-232 TNGVAD
+232 NGVAD
-238 DETYP
+238 DKTYP
-243 FIISSPSFGWSK
+243 FIISSPIFGWSK
-255 INQSLSDADDG
+255 IDQSLRDADDG

-286 NIVDF
+286 NIVKF
-291 YNATL
+291 SNQTL
-296 DSKNATLDSKKS
+296 NSKKS

-322 SYYTISTNLSSLE
+322 SDYTISTNLSSLE

-359 TSTTQ
+359 TTQ
-364 VVKSVQYGGLK
+364 AIKSVQYGGLK

-389 NLIDYTDPKFI
+389 NLKDYTDPKFI
-400 AKLQEDLGSNLTYK
+400 AKLQKDLGSNLTYK

-427 AIAPGATGVL
+427 ANAPGATGVL
-437 GQDWR
+437 GQDW
-442 QHWLKINNKSALG
+442 LSIDNKSDLG
-455 KKIEQQLKSKKD
+455 KKIEQQLNSNKD

-477 GKLVTVGNPVLI
+477 GKLVTVGNPILI
-489 KGESKGESSNF
+489 KGESSNF
-500 EVPDLD
+500 EVPDLID
-506 FGTISPDAVIN
+506 FGTISTDDVIN

-522 SPTSSTDVLK
+522 SQTSATDVLK

>member
-114 TQGERAGTLSRNKYG
+114 TQGKRVYGTFSRNKYG
-129 FMNGGVY
+129 FMNGVD
-136 ESADGAHKYVSF
+136 ESADGLHKYVSF
-148 DIMANI
+148 NIMAHLS
-154 DWTQS
+154 WTSS
-159 PKTEFYALYKTNGQ
+159 PKTQFYALYETNGQ

-210 KVQICIFDDDGKGYW
+210 KVQICIFDDDGSY
-225 PGKGFWR
+225 GFWKS
-232 TNGVAD
+232 NGVAD
-238 DETYP
+238 DKTYP
-243 FIISSPSFGWSK
+243 FIISSPIFGWSK
-255 INQSLSDADDG
+255 IDQSLRDADDG

-272 SMKYQN
+272 SMKYKN

-291 YNATL
+291 
-296 DSKNATLDSKKS
+296 SNATLDSKKS
-308 IKFNKQTVVNNELK
+308 IKFNQQTVVNNELV
-322 SYYTISTNLSSLE
+322 SDYTISTNLSSLE
-335 NQVTGLD
+335 NQITGLD

-359 TSTTQ
+359 TTQ
-364 VVKSVQYGGLK
+364 AIKSVQYGGLK

-389 NLIDYTDPKFI
+389 NLKDYTDPKFI
-400 AKLQEDLGSNLTYK
+400 AKLQKDLGSNLTYK

-427 AIAPGATGVL
+427 ANAPGATGVL
-437 GQDWR
+437 GQDW
-442 QHWLKINNKSALG
+442 LSIDNKSDLG
-455 KKIEQQLKSKKD
+455 KKIEQQLNSNKD

-477 GKLVTVGNPVLI
+477 GKLVTVGNPILI
-489 KGESKGESSNF
+489 KGESSNF
-500 EVPDLD
+500 EVPDLID
-506 FGTISPDAVIN
+506 FGTISTDDVIN

-522 SPTSSTDVLK
+522 SQTSATDVLK

>member
-41 PENKTDNKTSD
+41 PKNKTDNKTSD

-114 TQGERAGTLSRNKYG
+114 TQGKRVYGTFSRNKYG
-129 FMNGGVY
+129 FMNGVD
-136 ESADGAHKYVSF
+136 ESTDGLHKYVSF
-148 DIMANI
+148 NIMAHLS
-154 DWTQS
+154 WTSS
-159 PKTEFYALYKTNGQ
+159 PKTQFYALYETNGQ

-210 KVQICIFDDDGKGYW
+210 KVQICIFDDDGSY
-225 PGKGFWR
+225 GFWKS
-232 TNGVAD
+232 NGVAD
-238 DETYP
+238 DKTYP
-243 FIISSPSFGWSK
+243 FIISSPIFGWSK
-255 INQSLSDADDG
+255 IDQSLRDADDG

-272 SMKYQN
+272 SMKYKN

-291 YNATL
+291 
-296 DSKNATLDSKKS
+296 SNATLDSKKS
-308 IKFNKQTVVNNELK
+308 IKFNQQTVVNNELV
-322 SYYTISTNLSSLE
+322 SDYTISTNLSSLE
-335 NQVTGLD
+335 NQITGLD

-359 TSTTQ
+359 TTQ
-364 VVKSVQYGGLK
+364 AIKSVQYGGLK

-389 NLIDYTDPKFI
+389 NLKDYTDPKFI
-400 AKLQEDLGSNLTYK
+400 AKLQKDLGSNLTYK
-414 WFYYDQLGTSMSQ
+414 WLYYDQLGTSMSQ
-427 AIAPGATGVL
+427 ANAPGATGVL
-437 GQDWR
+437 GQDW
-442 QHWLKINNKSALG
+442 LSIDNKSDLG
-455 KKIEQQLKSKKD
+455 KKIEQQLNSNKD

-477 GKLVTVGNPVLI
+477 GKLVTVGNPILI
-489 KGESKGESSNF
+489 KGESSNF
-500 EVPDLD
+500 EVPDLID
-506 FGTISPDAVIN
+506 FGTISTDDVIN

-522 SPTSSTDVLK
+522 SQTSATDVLK

>member
-1 MKKQWRWLVFI
+1 
-12 VFIACFGI
+12 
-20 SNTMVIADNV
+20 MVIADNV

-41 PENKTDNKTSD
+41 PKNKTDNKTSG

-67 NDEVNNSSTVS
+67 NDGVNNSSTTS
-78 SSNSSSASSA
+78 SSNSSSSSST

-109 RFATW
+109 KFATW
-114 TQGERAGTLSRNKYG
+114 TQGERVYGTFSNNIYG
-129 FMNGGVY
+129 FMNEVD
-136 ESADGAHKYVSF
+136 ESFDGAHKYVSF

-159 PKTEFYALYKTNGQ
+159 PKTEFYALYETNGQ

-255 INQSLSDADDG
+255 IDQSLSDKINQSSSDADDG

-272 SMKYQN
+272 SMDYKN

-286 NIVDF
+286 NIVNF
-291 YNATL
+291 SNATL
-296 DSKNATLDSKKS
+296 ESKKS
-308 IKFNKQTVVNNELK
+308 IKFNKQTVVNNELV
-322 SYYTISTNLSSLE
+322 SDYTISTNLSSLE

-347 GISTDLTSVLPS
+347 GISTNLKSVLP
-359 TSTTQ
+359 STTQ

-389 NLIDYTDPKFI
+389 NLKDYTDPKFI
-400 AKLQEDLGSNLTYK
+400 AKLQKDLGSNLTYK

-427 AIAPGATGVL
+427 ANAPGATGVL
-437 GQDWR
+437 GQDW
-442 QHWLKINNKSALG
+442 LSIDNKSDLG
-455 KKIEQQLKSKKD
+455 KKIEQQLNSNKD

-477 GKLVTVGNPVLI
+477 GKLVTVGNPILI
-489 KGESKGESSNF
+489 KGESSNF
-500 EVPDLD
+500 EVPDLID
-506 FGTISPDAVIN
+506 FGTISTDDVIN

-522 SPTSSTDVLK
+522 SQTSATDVLK

>member
-67 NDEVNNSSTVS
+67 NDGVNNSSTVS

-88 SSKRSIP
+88 SSKSSIP

-114 TQGERAGTLSRNKYG
+114 TQGERKRWGAYNVYG
-129 FMNGGVY
+129 FMNEVD
-136 ESADGAHKYVSF
+136 ESFDVAHKYVSF
-148 DIMANI
+148 DIMAYKN
-154 DWTQS
+154 WTQS
-159 PKTEFYALYKTNGQ
+159 PKTQFYALYETNGQ
-173 YHGQIIDRSKVDIVK
+173 YQGQVIDRNKVFIAQMD
-188 MESYSYTALWYV
+188 SYSRSALWYV

-210 KVQICIFDDDGKGYW
+210 KVQICIFDDDGSY
-225 PGKGFWR
+225 GFR
-232 TNGVAD
+232 KSNGIAED
-238 DETYP
+238 KTYP
-243 FIISSPSFGWSK
+243 WIISSPIFGWSK
-255 INQSLSDADDG
+255 INPSLSDADDG

-272 SMKYQN
+272 SMKYKN

-291 YNATL
+291 
-296 DSKNATLDSKKS
+296 SNATLDSKKS
-308 IKFNKQTVVNNELK
+308 IKFNQQTVVNNELV
-322 SYYTISTNLSSLE
+322 SDYTISTNLSSLE
-335 NQVTGLD
+335 NQITGLD

-359 TSTTQ
+359 TTQ
-364 VVKSVQYGGLK
+364 AIKSVQYGGLK

-389 NLIDYTDPKFI
+389 NLKDYTDPKFI
-400 AKLQEDLGSNLTYK
+400 AKLQKDLGSNLTYK

-427 AIAPGATGVL
+427 ANAPGATGVL
-437 GQDWR
+437 GQV
-442 QHWLKINNKSALG
+442 WLSIDNKSDLG
-455 KKIEQQLKSKKD
+455 KKIEQQLNSNKD

-477 GKLVTVGNPVLI
+477 GKLVTVGNPILI
-489 KGESKGESSNF
+489 KGESSNF
-500 EVPDLD
+500 EVPDLID
-506 FGTISPDAVIN
+506 FGTISTDDVIN

-522 SPTSSTDVLK
+522 SQTSATDVLK

>member
-67 NDEVNNSSTVS
+67 NDGVNNSSTVS

-88 SSKRSIP
+88 SSKSSIP

-114 TQGERAGTLSRNKYG
+114 TQGKRVYGTFSRNKYG
-129 FMNGGVY
+129 FMNGVD
-136 ESADGAHKYVSF
+136 ESADGLHKYVSF
-148 DIMANI
+148 NIMAHLS
-154 DWTQS
+154 WTSS
-159 PKTEFYALYKTNGQ
+159 PKTQFYALYETNGQ

-210 KVQICIFDDDGKGYW
+210 KVQICIFDDDGSY
-225 PGKGFWR
+225 GFWR

-243 FIISSPSFGWSK
+243 FIISSPIFGWSK
-255 INQSLSDADDG
+255 IDPSLSDKINPSLSDADDK

-272 SMKYQN
+272 SMDYTN

-286 NIVDF
+286 NIVKF
-291 YNATL
+291 SNATL
-296 DSKNATLDSKKS
+296 NSKKS

-322 SYYTISTNLSSLE
+322 SDYTISTNLSSLE

-359 TSTTQ
+359 TTQ
-364 VVKSVQYGGLK
+364 AIKSVQYGGLK

-389 NLIDYTDPKFI
+389 NLKDYTDPKFI
-400 AKLQEDLGSNLTYK
+400 AKLQKDLGSNLTYK

-427 AIAPGATGVL
+427 ANAPGATGVL
-437 GQDWR
+437 GQDW
-442 QHWLKINNKSALG
+442 LSIDNKSDLG
-455 KKIEQQLKSKKD
+455 KKIEQQLNSNKD

-477 GKLVTVGNPVLI
+477 GKLVTVGNPILI
-489 KGESKGESSNF
+489 KGESSNF
-500 EVPDLD
+500 EVPDLID
-506 FGTISPDAVIN
+506 FGTISTDDVIN

-522 SPTSSTDVLK
+522 SQTSATDVLK

>member
-114 TQGERAGTLSRNKYG
+114 TQGKRVYGTFSRNKYG
-129 FMNGGVY
+129 FMNGVD
-136 ESADGAHKYVSF
+136 ESADGLHKYVSF
-148 DIMANI
+148 NIMAHLS
-154 DWTQS
+154 WTSS
-159 PKTEFYALYKTNGQ
+159 PKTQFYALYETNGQ
-173 YHGQIIDRSKVDIVK
+173 YHGQIIDRSKVNIVK

-210 KVQICIFDDDGKGYW
+210 KVQICIFDDDGSY
-225 PGKGFWR
+225 GFWKS
-232 TNGVAD
+232 NGVAD
-238 DETYP
+238 DKTYP
-243 FIISSPSFGWSK
+243 FIISSPIFGWSK
-255 INQSLSDADDG
+255 IDQSLRDADDG

-272 SMKYQN
+272 SMKYKN

-286 NIVDF
+286 NIVKF
-291 YNATL
+291 SNPTL
-296 DSKNATLDSKKS
+296 NSKKS

-322 SYYTISTNLSSLE
+322 SDYTISTNLSSLE
-335 NQVTGLD
+335 NQITGLD

-359 TSTTQ
+359 TTQ
-364 VVKSVQYGGLK
+364 AIKSVQYGGLK

-389 NLIDYTDPKFI
+389 NLKDYTDPKFI
-400 AKLQEDLGSNLTYK
+400 AKLQKDLGSNLTYK

-427 AIAPGATGVL
+427 ANAPGATGVL
-437 GQDWR
+437 GQDW
-442 QHWLKINNKSALG
+442 LSIDNKSDLG
-455 KKIEQQLKSKKD
+455 KKIEQQLNSNKD

-477 GKLVTVGNPVLI
+477 GKLVTVGNPILI
-489 KGESKGESSNF
+489 KGESSNF
-500 EVPDLD
+500 EVPDLID
-506 FGTISPDAVIN
+506 FGTISTDDVIN

-522 SPTSSTDVLK
+522 SQTSATDVLK

>member
-67 NDEVNNSSTVS
+67 NDGVNNSSTVS

-88 SSKRSIP
+88 SSKSSIP

-114 TQGERAGTLSRNKYG
+114 TQGKRVYGTFSRNKYG
-129 FMNGGVY
+129 FMNGVD
-136 ESADGAHKYVSF
+136 ESADGLHKYVSF
-148 DIMANI
+148 NIMAHLS
-154 DWTQS
+154 WTSS
-159 PKTEFYALYKTNGQ
+159 PKTQFYALYETNGQ
-173 YHGQIIDRSKVDIVK
+173 YHGQIIDRSKVNIVK

-210 KVQICIFDDDGKGYW
+210 KVQICIFDDDRSY
-225 PGKGFWR
+225 GFWR

-243 FIISSPSFGWSK
+243 WIISSPSFGWSK

-272 SMKYQN
+272 SMDYTN

-286 NIVDF
+286 NIVKF
-291 YNATL
+291 SNPTL
-296 DSKNATLDSKKS
+296 NSKKS

-322 SYYTISTNLSSLE
+322 SDYTISTNLSSLE

-359 TSTTQ
+359 TTQ
-364 VVKSVQYGGLK
+364 AIKSVQYGGLK

-389 NLIDYTDPKFI
+389 NLKDYTDPKFI
-400 AKLQEDLGSNLTYK
+400 AKLQKDLGSNLTYK

-427 AIAPGATGVL
+427 ANAPGATGVL
-437 GQDWR
+437 GQV
-442 QHWLKINNKSALG
+442 WLSIDNKSDLG
-455 KKIEQQLKSKKD
+455 KKIEQQLNSNKD

-477 GKLVTVGNPVLI
+477 GKLVTVGNPILI
-489 KGESKGESSNF
+489 KGESSNF
-500 EVPDLD
+500 EVPDLID
-506 FGTISPDAVIN
+506 FGTISTDDVIN

-522 SPTSSTDVLK
+522 SQTSATDVLK

>member
-41 PENKTDNKTSD
+41 PKNKTDNKTSD

-114 TQGERAGTLSRNKYG
+114 TQGKRVYGTFSRNKYG
-129 FMNGGVY
+129 FMNGVD
-136 ESADGAHKYVSF
+136 ESTDGLHKYVSF
-148 DIMANI
+148 NIMAHLS
-154 DWTQS
+154 WTSS
-159 PKTEFYALYKTNGQ
+159 PKTQFYALYETNGQ

-210 KVQICIFDDDGKGYW
+210 KVQICIFDDDGSY
-225 PGKGFWR
+225 GFWKS
-232 TNGVAD
+232 NGVAD
-238 DETYP
+238 DKTYP
-243 FIISSPSFGWSK
+243 FIISSPIFGWSK
-255 INQSLSDADDG
+255 IDQSLRDADDG

-272 SMKYQN
+272 SMKYKN

-291 YNATL
+291 
-296 DSKNATLDSKKS
+296 SNATLDSKKS
-308 IKFNKQTVVNNELK
+308 IKFNQQTVVNNELV
-322 SYYTISTNLSSLE
+322 SDYTISTNLSSLE
-335 NQVTGLD
+335 NQITGLD

-359 TSTTQ
+359 TTQ
-364 VVKSVQYGGLK
+364 AIKSVQYGGLK

-389 NLIDYTDPKFI
+389 NLKDYTDPKFI
-400 AKLQEDLGSNLTYK
+400 AKLQKDLGSNLTYK

-427 AIAPGATGVL
+427 ANAPGATGVL
-437 GQDWR
+437 GQV
-442 QHWLKINNKSALG
+442 WLSINNKSDLG
-455 KKIEQQLKSKKD
+455 KKIEQQLNSNKD

-477 GKLVTVGNPVLI
+477 GKLVTVGNPILI
-489 KGESKGESSNF
+489 KGESSNF
-500 EVPDLD
+500 EVPDLID
-506 FGTISPDAVIN
+506 FGTISTDDVIN

-522 SPTSSTDVLK
+522 SQTSATDVLK

>member
-52 QNSVSSASSQSDGKN
+52 QNSVSSASSQSDG
-67 NDEVNNSSTVS
+67 VNNSSTVS

-95 KNNILAVSSVNWPK
+95 KNNILAVSSVKWPK
-109 RFATW
+109 TFATW
-114 TQGERAGTLSRNKYG
+114 TQGERKGWGAPNVYG
-129 FMNGGVY
+129 FMNEVD
-136 ESADGAHKYVSF
+136 ESFDGAHKYVSF

-159 PKTEFYALYKTNGQ
+159 PKTEFYALYETNGQ
-173 YHGQIIDRSKVDIVK
+173 YQGQIIDRNEVIIAKI
-188 MESYSYTALWYV
+188 ESYTKTALWHV
-200 SIDLAGISAD
+200 SINLAGISAD

-238 DETYP
+238 DKTYP
-243 FIISSPSFGWSK
+243 FIISSPIFGWSK
-255 INQSLSDADDG
+255 INQSLRDADDG

-272 SMKYQN
+272 SMNYQN

-286 NIVDF
+286 NIVNF
-291 YNATL
+291 SNATL
-296 DSKNATLDSKKS
+296 ESKKS
-308 IKFNKQTVVNNELK
+308 IKFNKQTFVNNELE
-322 SYYTISTNLSSLE
+322 SDYTISTNLSSLE

-359 TSTTQ
+359 TTQ
-364 VVKSVQYGGLK
+364 AIKSVQYGGLK

-389 NLIDYTDPKFI
+389 NLKDYTDPKFI
-400 AKLQEDLGSNLTYK
+400 AKLQKDLGSNLTYK
-414 WFYYDQLGTSMSQ
+414 WFYYDQLGTSMSP
-427 AIAPGATGVL
+427 ANAPGVTGVL
-437 GQDWR
+437 GRDW
-442 QHWLKINNKSALG
+442 LSIDNKSDLG

-538 TEVGWEVTARVP
+538 TKVRWEVTAQVP

-556 KLNGKLNLLG
+556 KLNGTLKLIR

-582 GESSYDLDAKLI
+582 GESSYYLNAELI
-594 FSGYHGQVDPTKY
+594 FHGHHHGQVDPTEY

>member
-67 NDEVNNSSTVS
+67 NDGVNNSSTVS
-78 SSNSSSASSA
+78 SSNSSSSSST

-114 TQGERAGTLSRNKYG
+114 TQGERVYGTFSRNKYG
-129 FMNGGVY
+129 FMNSVD
-136 ESADGAHKYVSF
+136 ESADGLHKYVSF
-148 DIMANI
+148 NIMAHLF
-154 DWTQS
+154 WTS
-159 PKTEFYALYKTNGQ
+159 SSKTQFYALYETNGQ
-173 YHGQIIDRSKVDIVK
+173 YHGQIIDRSKVDLAK
-188 MESYSYTALWYV
+188 MESYSYTALWYI

-210 KVQICIFDDDGKGYW
+210 KVQICIFDDDGSY
-225 PGKGFWR
+225 GFWSS
-232 TNGVAD
+232 NGVAD
-238 DETYP
+238 DKTYP
-243 FIISSPSFGWSK
+243 HIISSPIFGWSK
-255 INQSLSDADDG
+255 INQSLSDADDK

-272 SMKYQN
+272 SMDYTN

-286 NIVDF
+286 NIVKF
-291 YNATL
+291 SNATL
-296 DSKNATLDSKKS
+296 NSKKS

-322 SYYTISTNLSSLE
+322 SDYTISTNLSSLE

-359 TSTTQ
+359 TTQ
-364 VVKSVQYGGLK
+364 AIKSVQYGGLK

-389 NLIDYTDPKFI
+389 NLKDYTDPKFI
-400 AKLQEDLGSNLTYK
+400 AKLQKDLGSNLTYK

-427 AIAPGATGVL
+427 ANAPGATGVL
-437 GQDWR
+437 GQDW
-442 QHWLKINNKSALG
+442 LSIDNKSDLG
-455 KKIEQQLKSKKD
+455 KKIEQQLNSNKD

-477 GKLVTVGNPVLI
+477 GKLVTVGNPILI
-489 KGESKGESSNF
+489 KGESSNF
-500 EVPDLD
+500 EVPDLID
-506 FGTISPDAVIN
+506 FGTISTDDVIN

-522 SPTSSTDVLK
+522 SQTSATDVLK

>member
-1 MKKQWRWLVFI
+1 
-12 VFIACFGI
+12 
-20 SNTMVIADNV
+20 MVIADNV

-41 PENKTDNKTSD
+41 PKNKTDNKTSD

-67 NDEVNNSSTVS
+67 NDGVNNSSTAS
-78 SSNSSSASSA
+78 SSNSSSSSSA

-114 TQGERAGTLSRNKYG
+114 TQGKRYGILSRNKYG
-129 FMNGGVY
+129 FMNGVD
-136 ESADGAHKYVSF
+136 ESANGLVDESANGLHKYVSF
-148 DIMANI
+148 NIMAHLS
-154 DWTQS
+154 WTSS
-159 PKTEFYALYKTNGQ
+159 PKTQFYALYETNGQ

-210 KVQICIFDDDGKGYW
+210 KVQICIFDDDRSY
-225 PGKGFWR
+225 GFWR

-255 INQSLSDADDG
+255 IDQSLSDKINQSSSDADDG

-272 SMKYQN
+272 SMDYKN

-286 NIVDF
+286 NIVKF
-291 YNATL
+291 SNPTL
-296 DSKNATLDSKKS
+296 NSKKS
-308 IKFNKQTVVNNELK
+308 IKFNKQTVVKNELK
-322 SYYTISTNLSSLE
+322 SDYTISTNLSSLE

-359 TSTTQ
+359 TTQ
-364 VVKSVQYGGLK
+364 AIKSVQYGGLK

-389 NLIDYTDPKFI
+389 NLKDYTDPKFI
-400 AKLQEDLGSNLTYK
+400 AKLQKDLGSNLTYK

-427 AIAPGATGVL
+427 ANAPGATGVL
-437 GQDWR
+437 GQDW
-442 QHWLKINNKSALG
+442 LSIDNKSDLG
-455 KKIEQQLKSKKD
+455 KKIEQQLNSNKD

-477 GKLVTVGNPVLI
+477 GKLVTVGNPILI
-489 KGESKGESSNF
+489 KGESSNF
-500 EVPDLD
+500 EVPDLID
-506 FGTISPDAVIN
+506 FGTISTDDVIN

-522 SPTSSTDVLK
+522 SQTSATDVLK

>member
-67 NDEVNNSSTVS
+67 NDGVNNSSTTS
-78 SSNSSSASSA
+78 SSNSSSSSST

-109 RFATW
+109 KFATW
-114 TQGERAGTLSRNKYG
+114 TQGERVYGTFSNNIYG
-129 FMNGGVY
+129 FMNEVD
-136 ESADGAHKYVSF
+136 ESFDGAHKYVSF

-159 PKTEFYALYKTNGQ
+159 PKTEFYALYETNGQ

-238 DETYP
+238 DKTYP

-255 INQSLSDADDG
+255 IDQSLSDKINQSSSDADDG

-272 SMKYQN
+272 SMDYTN

-286 NIVDF
+286 NIVKF
-291 YNATL
+291 SNPTL
-296 DSKNATLDSKKS
+296 NSKKS

-322 SYYTISTNLSSLE
+322 SDYTISTNLSSLE

-359 TSTTQ
+359 TTQ
-364 VVKSVQYGGLK
+364 AIKSVQYGGLK

-389 NLIDYTDPKFI
+389 NLKDYTDPKFI
-400 AKLQEDLGSNLTYK
+400 AKLQKDLGSNLTYK

-427 AIAPGATGVL
+427 ANAPGATGVL
-437 GQDWR
+437 GQV
-442 QHWLKINNKSALG
+442 WLSIDNKSDLG
-455 KKIEQQLKSKKD
+455 KKIEQQLNSNKD

-477 GKLVTVGNPVLI
+477 GKLVTVGNPILI
-489 KGESKGESSNF
+489 KGESSNF
-500 EVPDLD
+500 EVPDLID
-506 FGTISPDAVIN
+506 FGTISTDDVIN

-522 SPTSSTDVLK
+522 SQTSATDVLK

>member
-67 NDEVNNSSTVS
+67 NDGVNNSSTVS
-78 SSNSSSASSA
+78 SSNSSSSSST

-109 RFATW
+109 KFATW
-114 TQGERAGTLSRNKYG
+114 TQGERAGTFSRNKYG
-129 FMNGGVY
+129 FMNVNGVY
-136 ESADGAHKYVSF
+136 VSADGLHKYVSF

-159 PKTEFYALYKTNGQ
+159 PKTEFYALYETNGQ

-225 PGKGFWR
+225 PGKGFWPS
-232 TNGVAD
+232 NGVAD
-238 DETYP
+238 DKTYP

-255 INQSLSDADDG
+255 IDQRLSDKINPSLSDADDK

-272 SMKYQN
+272 SMDYTN

-286 NIVDF
+286 NIVKF
-291 YNATL
+291 SNPTL
-296 DSKNATLDSKKS
+296 NSKKS

-322 SYYTISTNLSSLE
+322 SDYTISTNLSSLE

-359 TSTTQ
+359 TTQ
-364 VVKSVQYGGLK
+364 AIKSVQYGGLK

-389 NLIDYTDPKFI
+389 NLKDYTDPKFI
-400 AKLQEDLGSNLTYK
+400 AKLQKDLGSNLTYN
-414 WFYYDQLGTSMSQ
+414 WFYYDQLGTSMTQ
-427 AIAPGATGVL
+427 ANAPGATGVL
-437 GQDWR
+437 GQDW
-442 QHWLKINNKSALG
+442 LSIDNKSDLG
-455 KKIEQQLKSKKD
+455 KKIEQQLNSNKD

-477 GKLVTVGNPVLI
+477 GKLVTVGNPILI
-489 KGESKGESSNF
+489 KGESSNF
-500 EVPDLD
+500 EVPDLID
-506 FGTISPDAVIN
+506 FGTISTDDVIN

-522 SPTSSTDVLK
+522 SQTSATDVLK

-538 TEVGWEVTARVP
+538 TKVRWEVTAQVP

-556 KLNGKLNLLG
+556 KLNGTLNLIG